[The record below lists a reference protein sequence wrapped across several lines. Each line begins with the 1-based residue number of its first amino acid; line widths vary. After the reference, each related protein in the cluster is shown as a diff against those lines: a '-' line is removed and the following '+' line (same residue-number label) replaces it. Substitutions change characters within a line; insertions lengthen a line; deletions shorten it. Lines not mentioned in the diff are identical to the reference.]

1 MSQARKTRRPT
12 IEDLAAQAGVSVAT
26 VDRVLNKRH
35 PVREGTA
42 RRVLAAA
49 EALGY
54 HATGLLRHRLA
65 EAPAQRTL
73 GFLLQKRDDYFYQ
86 ALGAELIA
94 ATKASRAID
103 GRALLEFVD
112 ELVPTLIAAK
122 LREMGAKADAL
133 AIVAVDHP
141 HVTAAIAE
149 LHERGVPVFALLSDL
164 TAPSRAGFLG
174 IDSRKA
180 GRTAGWVIART
191 AGRPGKVGILV
202 GSHRYLGQ
210 ELAEISFRSYF
221 REHAPDFRL
230 LEPLFNLDDDRIA
243 YEATVDLLHGN
254 SDLVGI
260 YVAGGG
266 MEGVIDALREEQA
279 GSRVVAVCNELIPAT
294 RAALIEGLIDL
305 VISTPLPLLAA
316 KTIEAMAAALAGNE
330 AGLRQVE
337 LQAELYLS
345 ENV

>member
-1 MSQARKTRRPT
+1 MKRRPR
-12 IEDLAAQAGVSVAT
+12 IEDLARQAGVSVAT

-65 EAPAQRTL
+65 EAPPQRTF
-73 GFLLQKRDDYFYQ
+73 GFLLQKRADFFYQ
-86 ALGAELIA
+86 ALGAELTA
-94 ATKASRAID
+94 ATRASRAIE
-103 GRALLEFVD
+103 GRAVLEFVD
-112 ELVPTLIAAK
+112 ELVPSLIAAK
-122 LREMGAKADAL
+122 LRELGAKVDAM
-133 AIVAVDHP
+133 AVVAVDHP
-141 HVTAAIAE
+141 HVSAAIGE
-149 LHERGVPVFALLSDL
+149 LHDLGVPVFTLLSDL
-164 TAPSRAGFLG
+164 TAPARAGYLG

-180 GRTAGWVIART
+180 GRTAAWTIART
-191 AGRPGKVGILV
+191 ARQPGKVGILV

-210 ELAEISFRSYF
+210 ELAEISFRSFF

-230 LEPLFNLDDDRIA
+230 LEPLFNLDEDRIA
-243 YEATVDLLHGN
+243 YEATVELLHN
-254 SDLVGI
+254 NPDLVGI

-266 MEGVIDALREEQA
+266 MEGVIDALRDEMA
-279 GSRVVAVCNELIPAT
+279 GQRVVAVCNELIPET

-316 KTIEAMAAALAGNE
+316 KTVEAMAAALSGAE
-330 AGLRQVE
+330 SDGLRQIE
-337 LQAELYLS
+337 IQAELYIS
-345 ENV
+345 ENL